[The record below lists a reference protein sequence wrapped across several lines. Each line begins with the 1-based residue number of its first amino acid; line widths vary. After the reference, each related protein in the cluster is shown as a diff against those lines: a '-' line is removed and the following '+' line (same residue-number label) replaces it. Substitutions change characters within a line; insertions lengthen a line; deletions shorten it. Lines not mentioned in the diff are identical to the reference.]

1 MHTTNGRAAWMER
14 SLPALLLVLA
24 ALFLFANLDDYL
36 LWQDEANA
44 ALLGRN
50 ILAYGLPRVFDG
62 SNLLVFIHSDVD
74 ESLIWRL
81 WGWLPLYL
89 NALVYQVFGVSTW
102 AARFPYTSMGLA
114 FLAWSFFRVRRERPF
129 WVAALFLLLCAF
141 SVPLLLHF
149 RQCQYY
155 APSIVFT
162 GLLFF
167 IGQADLTRH
176 RARAAFALT
185 SFLLFHTHIL
195 IWMASMAASGARHV
209 VSALKGASRA
219 KDLVWTY
226 LLALLFALPGVFVYR
241 PWEFT
246 RDHQTR
252 IGFDALTYL
261 KKLAFDFANL
271 IEPVYG
277 FHAFAITAVLILLA
291 LLALRRSISARA
303 CLPFAFCLV
312 YFLFISLFSRN
323 AYFRYF
329 APLIPIFF
337 YGLALLAESLVA
349 RKRALGAAFLA
360 ILLVT
365 NVAQIRLSSG
375 GRPYSVFRQYLYEL
389 THENADVNEAI
400 VDHLA
405 EHGRPT
411 DVVFTN
417 YGAFPIIYYT
427 QLRVGGGPTGY
438 LLPSVPQRVP
448 VEVVREP
455 EWIIVRQSFAV
466 HKDELIELR
475 RAGDYERV
483 PLDGVDTIW
492 GNRPS
497 PHFHHFATPS
507 EGPPIE
513 LYRRREGS

>member
-1 MHTTNGRAAWMER
+1 MNSTNARAAWMER
-14 SLPALLLVLA
+14 GLPALLLILA
-24 ALFLFANLDDYL
+24 ALFLFTNLADYL

-50 ILAYGLPRVFDG
+50 ILTYGVPRVFDG
-62 SNLLVFIHSDVD
+62 NNLLVFIHSDVD

-89 NALVYQVFGVSTW
+89 NAVTHQIFGISTW
-102 AARFPYTSMGLA
+102 GARAPYALMGLG
-114 FLAWSFFRVRRERPF
+114 FLVWAFFRVRTERPF
-129 WVAALFLLLCAF
+129 WVAALFILLNVF

-155 APSIVFT
+155 GPSIVFT

-167 IGQADLTRH
+167 IGQSDLARLRT
-176 RARAAFALT
+176 RAAFVLT

-195 IWMASMAASGARHV
+195 IWMAAMAGSGARHL
-209 VSALKGASRA
+209 VSALKGTCRA
-219 KDLVWTY
+219 KDLALTY

-252 IGFDALTYL
+252 LGFKGLAYL
-261 KKLAFDFANL
+261 KKVVFDFANL
-271 IEPVYG
+271 VEPIYG
-277 FHAFAITAVLILLA
+277 FHAFAIMAVLILLT
-291 LLALRRSISARA
+291 LSVLRKRLSVRTGI
-303 CLPFAFCLV
+303 PFVFCLV
-312 YFLFISLFSRN
+312 YFLFITLFSRN

-329 APLIPIFF
+329 APLIPVFF
-337 YGLALLAESLVA
+337 YGLALLAEALASH
-349 RKRALGAAFLA
+349 KRSLGALFLA
-360 ILLVT
+360 TLLVT
-365 NVAQIRLSSG
+365 NVLQIRFSSTG
-375 GRPYSVFRQYLYEL
+375 QPYSVFRQYLYEL
-389 THENADVNEAI
+389 THQNSDVNEEI
-400 VDHLA
+400 VDHLKQNS
-405 EHGRPT
+405 RPT

-438 LLPSVPQRVP
+438 LMPSVPQRVP
-448 VEVVREP
+448 VETVRKP
-455 EWIIVRQSFAV
+455 DWVIVRQSFSAY
-466 HKDELIELR
+466 KDILIELSE
-475 RAGDYERV
+475 GSDYERV

-497 PHFHHFATPS
+497 HYFHHFATPS
-507 EGPPIE
+507 KGPPIE
-513 LYRRREGS
+513 IYRRREGS

>member
-1 MHTTNGRAAWMER
+1 MNTTNAHVAWMER
-14 SLPALLLVLA
+14 SLPLLLLILA

-50 ILAYGLPRVFDG
+50 ILTYGVPRVFDG
-62 SNLLVFIHSDVD
+62 KNFLVFIHSDVD

-89 NALVYQVFGVSTW
+89 NALTYRIFGVSTW
-102 AARFPYTSMGLA
+102 GARFPYALMGLG
-114 FLAWSFFRVRRERPF
+114 FLAWAFFRVRRERPL
-129 WVAALFLLLCAF
+129 WVAALFLLLCVF

-155 APSIVFT
+155 GPGIVLT

-167 IGQADLTRH
+167 VGQRH
-176 RARAAFALT
+176 LAGFRTRAAFILT

-195 IWMASMAASGARHV
+195 VWMASMAGSGARHL
-209 VSALKGASRA
+209 VSALKGTCRV
-219 KDLVWTY
+219 KDFVQTY
-226 LLALLFALPGVFVYR
+226 LLALLFALPGAFIYR

-252 IGFDALTYL
+252 LGFDALSYL
-261 KKLAFDFANL
+261 KKVVFNFANL
-271 IEPVYG
+271 VDPIYG
-277 FHAFAITAVLILLA
+277 FHAFAIMAIPILLA
-291 LLALRRSISARA
+291 FLAFRKSFSVRTG
-303 CLPFAFCLV
+303 LPFLFCLA
-312 YFLFISLFSRN
+312 YFLFITLSSRN

-329 APLIPIFF
+329 TPLIPIFY
-337 YGLALLAESLVA
+337 YGLALLAEVLVT
-349 RKRALGAAFLA
+349 RKRVLGVLFLA
-360 ILLVT
+360 TLLVT
-365 NVAQIRLSSG
+365 NVLQIRFGRG
-375 GRPYSVFRQYLYEL
+375 GQVYSVFRQYLYEL
-389 THENADVNEAI
+389 THENSDVNEAI
-400 VDHLA
+400 VDHLK
-405 EHGRPT
+405 ENSRPT

-448 VEVVREP
+448 VESVREP
-455 EWIIVRQSFAV
+455 DWIIVRQSFAV
-466 HKDELIELR
+466 HKDDLIELHR
-475 RAGDYERV
+475 RGDYERV
-483 PLDGVDTIW
+483 SLDGVDTTW

-497 PHFHHFATPS
+497 PYFHHFATPAQ
-507 EGPPIE
+507 GPPIE